1 MTLSFGTRLRQ
12 QREQREVSLAAIA
25 AETKI
30 KMSLLEALERD
41 DVSHWPVG
49 IFRKAYVRSYAQAIG
64 LDPTTIVREFLDL
77 YPDPTEA
84 PAAPEGE
91 IEPAPAP
98 SPNRLRRLVTSA
110 IAAVPALQHSPR
122 RVSVP
127 AARVT
132 MAREYVVHA
141 EADDWEQPVVDPQ
154 DAIASPA
161 NGDQRGRDVD
171 ESPPGIPIEQMAA
184 REALAVPAADR
195 RSADARLDPS
205 LSDVADLCTRLARV
219 QDRCE
224 LGPVLEDAARM
235 LDAVGLIV
243 WSWDARASA
252 LRPTLAHGYSDS
264 VLARLPIVG
273 GDADNAIAAAFRSA
287 EACTVHGEG
296 DVSGAAVMPLIGHAG
311 CVGVLA
317 LELRRGGEQREPI
330 RAMAAILAAQLVT
343 LLGVEPMADAATA

>member
-1 MTLSFGTRLRQ
+1 MTLSFGARLRQ

-30 KMSLLEALERD
+30 KVSLLQALERD
-41 DVSHWPVG
+41 DVSQWPVG
-49 IFRKAYVRSYAQAIG
+49 IFRRAYVRSYAQAIG
-64 LDPTTIVREFLDL
+64 LDPATIVREFLDL

-84 PAAPEGE
+84 PAVPEGE
-91 IEPAPAP
+91 LEQAPAP

-110 IAAVPALQHSPR
+110 IAAVPALQHAQR
-122 RVSVP
+122 RVSTP

-132 MAREYVVHA
+132 MARQYVVHA
-141 EADDWEQPVVDPQ
+141 EADDSEHAVLDT
-154 DAIASPA
+154 PA
-161 NGDQRGRDVD
+161 PMISHPPIG
-171 ESPPGIPIEQMAA
+171 PPGHDLYDPPSGIHIHAGE
-184 REALAVPAADR
+184 LAVPVPEPPAAD
-195 RSADARLDPS
+195 APQDPS
-205 LSDVADLCTRLARV
+205 LSDAADLCTRLARV

-224 LGPVLEDAARM
+224 LGPVLEDVARL

-264 VLARLPIVG
+264 VLARLPIVA

-287 EACTVHGEG
+287 EACTVHGER
-296 DVSGAAVMPLIGHAG
+296 DVTGAAVMPLVGHTG

-317 LELRRGGEQREPI
+317 LELRRGGEQREPV

-343 LLGVEPMADAATA
+343 LLGVEPMAKAATA